1 MRKLGAGWLRHLR
14 QASLLMRDGMMLGLR
29 QPGAGAPAFSPTL
42 CEDSVSE
49 VSEGE
54 GPEHVDVCGEAVVVR
69 PGCQ

>member
-1 MRKLGAGWLRHLR
+1 
-14 QASLLMRDGMMLGLR
+14 MMLGLR